1 MKQSV
6 AVILLLGASLA
17 CSAKEKNF
25 VSVRAITHASQV
37 NERTSTYT
45 TPGTSNTNCSGVGT
59 TIGNTTSATANCQ
72 TYSTP
77 AQTHRITS
85 RSVDVVNVVELDGMR
100 YTISCR
106 ASWVGSNCGPMID
119 GDVFPAEIDGNTMW
133 IIGHKGGNQG
143 KEVRAK
149 YKILDIRPLAHQ

>member
-1 MKQSV
+1 MGRLFTT
-6 AVILLLGASLA
+6 ILLLGASLL

-25 VSVRAITHASQV
+25 VSVRAITHSSQV

-45 TPGTSNTNCSGVGT
+45 TPGTSNTNCSGIGT
-59 TIGNTTSATANCQ
+59 TLGNTTTATANCQ

-77 AQTHRITS
+77 AQSHQITS
-85 RSVDVVNVVELDGMR
+85 RSVDVINIVELDGMK

-106 ASWVGSNCGPMID
+106 ANWVGSNCAPMID

-149 YKILDIRPLAHQ
+149 YKILDIRPLPRE